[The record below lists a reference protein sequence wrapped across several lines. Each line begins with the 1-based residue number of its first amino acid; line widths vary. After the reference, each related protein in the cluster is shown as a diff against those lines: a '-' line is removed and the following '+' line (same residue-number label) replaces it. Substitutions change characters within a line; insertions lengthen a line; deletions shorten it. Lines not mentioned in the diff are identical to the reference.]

1 MKKSLFLLFA
11 ATFILCSCAH
21 QSLDEI
27 RAENR
32 LPSMPDFLP
41 LRSGRR
47 QLTCKSRVCKVLL
60 LLLLIT
66 ITLQV

>member
-27 RAENR
+27 RAEQTALNAR
-32 LPSMPDFLP
+32 LSA

>member
-11 ATFILCSCAH
+11 ATFILCSCAQ

-27 RAENR
+27 RAEQTALNAR
-32 LPSMPDFLP
+32 LSA
-41 LRSGRR
+41 LRSGKR
-47 QLTCKSRVCKVLL
+47 QLTYKSRVCKVLL